1 MENWDSLREGIKRHK
16 WAAAA
21 GVKINPFTIVLQE

>member
-1 MENWDSLREGIKRHK
+1 MENCESLRKGIKHYK
-16 WAAAA
+16 YTEAA